1 MRGTGT
7 GPGAAPADRRPVH
20 DAAPTRSRLLRAV
33 AAAALPAAL
42 ALVAG
47 SPPATAPDAA
57 PARLALAAP
66 RPARGTGTQPAVT
79 AGGHGATPPPPVAA
93 HWTRRRMAAAR
104 PADVGTVA
112 AGLRQARATGLD
124 AYL

>member
-66 RPARGTGTQPAVT
+66 RPARGTGTQPAGT
-79 AGGHGATPPPPVAA
+79 AGGPGAAPAAPRPPPPAP
-93 HWTRRRMAAAR
+93 RR
-104 PADVGTVA
+104 VGA
-112 AGLRQARATGLD
+112 P
-124 AYL
+124 